1 MPAGCMREEQRMATA
16 LYSRALAAALL
27 LLAGCAQTIAIPDQK
42 IGVSRIPDKPLSASL
57 VLPDGPGPFP
67 VVILLHG
74 CGGIGGGDWY
84 WARRLTDWGYAAL
97 VLNSFSARDVS
108 TAIPPRW

>member
-1 MPAGCMREEQRMATA
+1 MAMGQHGRT
-16 LYSRALAAALL
+16 LAAALL

-57 VLPDGPGPFP
+57 VLPEGPGPFP

-74 CGGIGGGDWY
+74 CGGVSGGDWY
-84 WARRLTDWGYAAL
+84 G
-97 VLNSFSARDVS
+97 
-108 TAIPPRW
+108 